1 MLKSDL
7 NDRFQEW
14 RTAGIIK
21 HMRIDSLSIYDK
33 RTGIDWKWQ
42 AMDGWNY
49 YKGTSWEKNVQE
61 RILQTE
67 LNLY

>member
-7 NDRFQEW
+7 NDRYQEW
-14 RTAGIIK
+14 RTAGIVK
-21 HMRIDSLSIYDK
+21 HMRFDGSLSIFDK

-42 AMDGWNY
+42 AMDGIIT
-49 YKGTSWEKNVQE
+49 KAPLGRKNVQE
-61 RILQTE
+61 QILQTE